1 MQPPGCIHDRSY
13 ESNHRTSLDRL
24 PDHRNLLVV
33 CFVITI
39 VVSLFTRPR
48 PNEELRGLV
57 YSLTEKETSS
67 RGPWYSRPVPLGIGV
82 LILTLLLNIIFW

>member
-1 MQPPGCIHDRSY
+1 LHTYPSQMAQNFWTAIY
-13 ESNHRTSLDRL
+13 AW
-24 PDHRNLLVV
+24 VV
-33 CFVITI
+33 CLVITI

-48 PNEELRGLV
+48 PDEELRGLV
-57 YSLTEKETSS
+57 YALTEKETSA